1 MEGER
6 GEINACEGKKKG
18 LKSHFGRK
26 VMPAGSGKMDTIC
39 IK

>member
-1 MEGER
+1 MEEER
-6 GEINACEGKKKG
+6 GEINAFEGKKKS
-18 LKSHFGRK
+18 LKITFGRK